1 MSIREEGRKVYYD
14 VPRSSTQVKKKDVC
28 VSRYNSVFHRSRLGW
43 ALRLGP
49 DRFADRLPLL
59 TCSMCFKEVKMDSKE
74 GWDNRSDIFRI
85 VWY

>member
-28 VSRYNSVFHRSRLGW
+28 VSRYNGVFHRSRLGW
-43 ALRLGP
+43 ALGLGP

-59 TCSMCFKEVKMDSKE
+59 TCSMFQGGVRGGENGFE
-74 GWDNRSDIFRI
+74 RRLG
-85 VWY
+85 